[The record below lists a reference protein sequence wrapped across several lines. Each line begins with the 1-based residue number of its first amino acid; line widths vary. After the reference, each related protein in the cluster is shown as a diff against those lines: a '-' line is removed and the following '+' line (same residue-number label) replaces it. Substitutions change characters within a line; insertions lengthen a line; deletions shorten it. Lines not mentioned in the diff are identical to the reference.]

1 MDILPPWAYERGN
14 NPALPHHGGA
24 MMRTSYFA
32 VLISAM
38 LLVALAAYVPKAA
51 ADQQSGTWKMNTAKS
66 KYSPGP
72 PPKEL
77 TLKIEADENHLKLN
91 ADGTNG
97 DGTPLHV
104 EYDAKFDGKDYPATG
119 MPNADSVSLKR
130 LKGGGIETQQKKGG
144 QVLITITSV
153 VSKDGKT
160 RTSTWKGKDAQGRDI
175 NNVVV
180 FDKQ

>member
-1 MDILPPWAYERGN
+1 
-14 NPALPHHGGA
+14 
-24 MMRTSYFA
+24 MMRTRSFA
-32 VLISAM
+32 VVIAVM
-38 LLVALAAYVPKAA
+38 LLVTLAAYVPVAT
-51 ADQQSGTWKMNTAKS
+51 ADEQSGTWKLNPAKS

-72 PPKEL
+72 APKEL
-77 TLKIEADENHLKLN
+77 TVKIEADENHIKLN

-119 MPNADSVSLKR
+119 MPNADSVSAKR

-144 QVLITITSV
+144 QVMITITSAA
-153 VSKDGKT
+153 SKDGKT
-160 RTSTWKGKDAQGRDI
+160 RTSTWKGKDAQGREV

-180 FDKQ
+180 FEKQ

>member
-1 MDILPPWAYERGN
+1 MREATIQLY
-14 NPALPHHGGA
+14 PHLGGA
-24 MMRTSYFA
+24 IMRTRSFVVFFA
-32 VLISAM
+32 PM
-38 LLVALAAYVPKAA
+38 LFMVLAAYVPVAA
-51 ADQQSGTWKMNTAKS
+51 ADEQSGTWKMNSAKS

-72 PPKEL
+72 APKEL
-77 TLKIEADENHLKLN
+77 TVKIEADENHIKLN

-97 DGTPLHV
+97 DGTALHV

-119 MPNADSVSLKR
+119 MPNADSVSVKR

-160 RTSTWKGKDAQGRDI
+160 RTSTWKGKDARGRDV

>member
-1 MDILPPWAYERGN
+1 
-14 NPALPHHGGA
+14 
-24 MMRTSYFA
+24 MRTRSFA
-32 VLISAM
+32 FAIAAM
-38 LLVALAAYVPKAA
+38 LLVALAASVSIAA
-51 ADQQSGTWKMNTAKS
+51 ADEHSGMWKMNSAKS

-72 PPKEL
+72 APKEL
-77 TLKIEADENHLKLN
+77 TVKIEADENHIKIN
-91 ADGTNG
+91 ANGTNG

-119 MPNADSVSLKR
+119 MPNADSVSAKR
-130 LKGGGIETQQKKGG
+130 LKEGGIESQQKKGG
-144 QVLITITSV
+144 QVVMTITSV
-153 VSKDGKT
+153 ISKDGKT

>member
-1 MDILPPWAYERGN
+1 MRRESIQ
-14 NPALPHHGGA
+14 PHPTSEVLR
-24 MMRTSYFA
+24 MRTRSFA
-32 VLISAM
+32 LAIATM
-38 LLVALAAYVPKAA
+38 LLVTLAVSVSIAA
-51 ADQQSGTWKMNTAKS
+51 ADEQSGTWKMNSAKS

-72 PPKEL
+72 APKEL
-77 TLKIEADENHLKLN
+77 TVKIEADENHIKIN
-91 ADGTNG
+91 TNGTNG
-97 DGTPLHV
+97 DGSPLHV

-119 MPNADSVSLKR
+119 MPNGDSVSVKR

-144 QVLITITSV
+144 EVQITITTV

-160 RTSTWKGKDAQGRDI
+160 RTSTWKGKDGQGHDV

>member
-1 MDILPPWAYERGN
+1 
-14 NPALPHHGGA
+14 
-24 MMRTSYFA
+24 MMRTRSFAFAIAA
-32 VLISAM
+32 VLLV
-38 LLVALAAYVPKAA
+38 LLVASVSMAA
-51 ADQQSGTWKMNTAKS
+51 ADDQSGTWKMNSAKS

-72 PPKEL
+72 PPKDL
-77 TLKIEADENHLKLN
+77 AVKVEADENHIKLN
-91 ADGTNG
+91 ADGTND

-119 MPNADSVSLKR
+119 LPNADSVSAKR

-144 QVLITITSV
+144 QVLITITTV

-160 RTSTWKGKDAQGRDI
+160 RTSTWKGKDAQGRNV

>member
-1 MDILPPWAYERGN
+1 
-14 NPALPHHGGA
+14 
-24 MMRTSYFA
+24 MMRTRSFA
-32 VLISAM
+32 VVIAVM
-38 LLVALAAYVPKAA
+38 LLVTLAAYIPVAT
-51 ADQQSGTWKMNTAKS
+51 ADEQSGTWRMNPAKS

-72 PPKEL
+72 APKEL
-77 TLKIEADENHLKLN
+77 TVKIEADENHIKLN

-104 EYDAKFDGKDYPATG
+104 EYAAKFDGKDYPATG
-119 MPNADSVSLKR
+119 MPNADSVSAKR
-130 LKGGGIETQQKKGG
+130 LKGGIETQQKRGG
-144 QVLITITSV
+144 QVMITITSA

-160 RTSTWKGKDAQGRDI
+160 RTSTWKGKDAQGRDV

>member
-1 MDILPPWAYERGN
+1 
-14 NPALPHHGGA
+14 
-24 MMRTSYFA
+24 MMRTRSFA
-32 VLISAM
+32 VPIAAM
-38 LLVALAAYVPKAA
+38 LLVALAAYVSLAA
-51 ADQQSGTWKMNTAKS
+51 VDQHSGTWKMNSAKS

-72 PPKEL
+72 APKEL
-77 TLKIEADENHLKLN
+77 TVKIEADENHIKLN

-119 MPNADSVSLKR
+119 MPNADSVSAKR

-144 QVLITITSV
+144 QVMITITSV
-153 VSKDGKT
+153 ISNYGKT
-160 RTSTWKGKDAQGRDI
+160 RTSTWRGKDAQGRDV

>member
-1 MDILPPWAYERGN
+1 MTSRERG
-14 NPALPHHGGA
+14 
-24 MMRTSYFA
+24 
-32 VLISAM
+32 
-38 LLVALAAYVPKAA
+38 
-51 ADQQSGTWKMNTAKS
+51 
-66 KYSPGP
+66 
-72 PPKEL
+72 
-77 TLKIEADENHLKLN
+77 
-91 ADGTNG
+91 DGTND

-119 MPNADSVSLKR
+119 LPNADSVSAKR

-144 QVLITITSV
+144 QVLITITTV

-160 RTSTWKGKDAQGRDI
+160 RTSTWKGKDAQGRNV

>member
-1 MDILPPWAYERGN
+1 
-14 NPALPHHGGA
+14 
-24 MMRTSYFA
+24 MMRTRSFA
-32 VLISAM
+32 VVLAVM
-38 LLVALAAYVPKAA
+38 LLVTLAAYIPVAT
-51 ADQQSGTWKMNTAKS
+51 ADEQSGTWRMNPAKS

-72 PPKEL
+72 APKEL
-77 TLKIEADENHLKLN
+77 TVKIEADENHIKLN

-119 MPNADSVSLKR
+119 MPNADSVSAKR
-130 LKGGGIETQQKKGG
+130 LKGGIETQQKRGG
-144 QVLITITSV
+144 QVMITITSA

-160 RTSTWKGKDAQGRDI
+160 RTSTWKGKDAQGRDV

>member
-1 MDILPPWAYERGN
+1 
-14 NPALPHHGGA
+14 
-24 MMRTSYFA
+24 MMRTRSFA
-32 VLISAM
+32 FAIAAM
-38 LLVALAAYVPKAA
+38 LLVALTAYVSMAA
-51 ADQQSGTWKMNTAKS
+51 GDEQSGTWKMNAAKS
-66 KYSPGP
+66 QYSPGP
-72 PPKEL
+72 PPKDL
-77 TLKIEADENHLKLN
+77 TVKVEADENHIKLN

-119 MPNADSVSLKR
+119 MPNGDSVSVKR

-144 QVLITITSV
+144 EVQITITSV

-160 RTSTWKGKDAQGRDI
+160 RTSTWKGKDAQGRDV

>member
-1 MDILPPWAYERGN
+1 
-14 NPALPHHGGA
+14 
-24 MMRTSYFA
+24 MMRTRNFG
-32 VLISAM
+32 VVIPAM
-38 LLVALAAYVPKAA
+38 LLVALAASVAVAA
-51 ADQQSGTWKMNTAKS
+51 ADPQSGTWKMNSAKS

-72 PPKEL
+72 TPKEL
-77 TLKIEADENHLKLN
+77 TVKIEADENHIKVN

-119 MPNADSVSLKR
+119 APNTDSVSVKR
-130 LKGGGIETQQKKGG
+130 LKGGGIESHQKRGG
-144 QVLITITSV
+144 EVMITITSV

-160 RTSTWKGKDAQGRDI
+160 RTSTWKGKDAQSRDV